1 MNILITGSSGFIG
14 SKIKKYFKNKGHTI
28 FTFNRNTNKRNE
40 GYSSENIIGVNELKE
55 IVIDLDIII
64 HLSSKA
70 HSNKFSLQNQKEN
83 YFITK
88 SLIEFAKKIRLKKFI
103 FLSSINVNGDYSD
116 TNIISEKS
124 IPNPLSLYAKSK
136 FELEQLIQNEFKNS
150 FIEYYNIRI
159 PLVIGE
165 NAKGNLKSL
174 MYLAKFNV
182 PLPIKGINNKRSF
195 ISIIDIIRIFENI
208 IELKSNKSG
217 LYLAANDQ
225 SLSLYSLYNYI
236 NSSFRNNNNTFYL
249 NKNLLKLIFLIIG
262 KKNSFIKIFNSFEID
277 NSKLCKEL
285 DFNSFS
291 DITKEINKMVKS
303 FKNKDE

>member
-88 SLIEFAKKIRLKKFI
+88 SLIEFAKNIRLKKFI

-262 KKNSFIKIFNSFEID
+262 KKNSFIKIYNSFEID

>member
-14 SKIKKYFKNKGHTI
+14 SKIKKYFKNKGYTI
-28 FTFNRNTNKRNE
+28 FTFNRNSNKRNE

-291 DITKEINKMVKS
+291 DITKEISKMVKS

>member
-14 SKIKKYFKNKGHTI
+14 NKIKKYFKNKGHTI
-28 FTFNRNTNKRNE
+28 FTLSRNSNKRNE
-40 GYSSENIIGVNELKE
+40 NYSSENIIGLHELKE

-64 HLSSKA
+64 HLSSKS
-70 HSNKFSLQNQKEN
+70 HSNKFSFQNQKEN

-88 SLIEFAKKIRLKKFI
+88 SLIEFAKKIKLKKFI
-103 FLSSINVNGDYSD
+103 FLSSTNVNGEYSD
-116 TNIISEKS
+116 KNIISEKS
-124 IPNPLSLYAKSK
+124 IPNPISLYAKSK
-136 FELEQLIQNEFKNS
+136 LELEQLIQNEFRNS
-150 FIEYYNIRI
+150 LIEYYNIRV

-195 ISIIDIIRIFENI
+195 ISIIDIIKIFENI
-208 IELKSNKSG
+208 IELKKNKSG
-217 LYLAANDQ
+217 LYLAANNQ
-225 SLSLYSLYNYI
+225 SLSLYSLYNHI
-236 NSSFRNNNNTFYL
+236 NSSFRSNNNTFYL
-249 NKNLLKLIFLIIG
+249 NKNLLKLIFIIIG
-262 KKNSFIKIFNSFEID
+262 KENSFIKIFYSFEID
-277 NSKLCKEL
+277 NSKLFKEL

-291 DITKEINKMVKS
+291 DITKEINKMVES